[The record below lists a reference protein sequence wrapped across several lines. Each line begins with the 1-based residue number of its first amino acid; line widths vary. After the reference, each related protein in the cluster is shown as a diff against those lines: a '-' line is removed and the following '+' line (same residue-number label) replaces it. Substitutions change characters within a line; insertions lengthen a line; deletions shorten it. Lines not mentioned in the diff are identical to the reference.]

1 MELLARPGISV
12 EALTADGSRRQAQ
25 LNLLLQERALLL
37 PLLAE
42 LQRAAPG
49 QVQLNEQGPAEPA
62 SGGGPHPGESA
73 MVKALA
79 LLLAALSVCLLLPPP
94 WPVAPAVAQLVAPPP
109 VDPLRPLQQLSRS
122 LAGAGLPTLGLRVQ
136 GPSAAGLVL
145 NLQTQGEAP
154 ALRDLLQRLPLDLPE
169 ARVQRL
175 LLLRDA
181 THRQRLTLELE
192 LTWPAQG
199 DPP

>member
-1 MELLARPGISV
+1 
-12 EALTADGSRRQAQ
+12 
-25 LNLLLQERALLL
+25 
-37 PLLAE
+37 
-42 LQRAAPG
+42 
-49 QVQLNEQGPAEPA
+49 
-62 SGGGPHPGESA
+62 

-79 LLLAALSVCLLLPPP
+79 LLLAALLACALLPPP
-94 WPVAPAVAQLVAPPP
+94 QSAAPAAAQSVNTAPD
-109 VDPLRPLQQLSRS
+109 DPLRPLQQLSRS

-145 NLQTQGEAP
+145 NLQTQGDAA
-154 ALRDLLQRLPLDLPE
+154 ALRGLLQRLPLDLPE

-192 LTWPAQG
+192 LAWPAKG
-199 DPP
+199 EPP

>member
-1 MELLARPGISV
+1 
-12 EALTADGSRRQAQ
+12 
-25 LNLLLQERALLL
+25 
-37 PLLAE
+37 
-42 LQRAAPG
+42 
-49 QVQLNEQGPAEPA
+49 
-62 SGGGPHPGESA
+62 

-79 LLLAALSVCLLLPPP
+79 LLLAALLALALLPPP
-94 WPVAPAVAQLVAPPP
+94 RPVAPATPQP
-109 VDPLRPLQQLSRS
+109 VNVEPEDPLRPLQLLSRS

-136 GPSAAGLVL
+136 GPSTAGLVL

-154 ALRDLLQRLPLDLPE
+154 ALRGLLQRLPQDLPE

-192 LTWPAQG
+192 LAWPTQG
-199 DPP
+199 DPR